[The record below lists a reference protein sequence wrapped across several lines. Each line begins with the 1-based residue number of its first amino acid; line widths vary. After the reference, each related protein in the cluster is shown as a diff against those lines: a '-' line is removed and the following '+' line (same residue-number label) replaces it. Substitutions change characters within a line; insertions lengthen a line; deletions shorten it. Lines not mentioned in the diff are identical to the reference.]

1 MRISD
6 WSSDVCSSD
15 LDIGSVIG
23 VLDGVGELPR
33 QYGDLIVDG
42 IREATQVEFG
52 VSDLQALEAV
62 QHDRPET
69 PGADRHRQSEGYH
82 QQQRNLQG
90 ERTVER
96 HRARRRL
103 FCYQGRIRAG
113 RRARQRARMGGGPRP
128 DLRATGHGARSE
140 EPTSE
145 LQSLMRISYA

>member
-33 QYGDLIVDG
+33 KYGDLIVDG

-62 QHDRPET
+62 QHDRPENT
-69 PGADRHRQSEGYH
+69 GAERHRQSEGYR
-82 QQQRNLQG
+82 QQQRHLQG
-90 ERTVER
+90 EGK
-96 HRARRRL
+96 L
-103 FCYQGRIRAG
+103 G
-113 RRARQRARMGGGPRP
+113 
-128 DLRATGHGARSE
+128 RATV
-140 EPTSE
+140 
-145 LQSLMRISYA
+145 